1 MAHKDQDLWT
11 PATNAY
17 RKHDST
23 QHSHQR
29 AWASPFTSLRLR
41 LWCPHHSVAPLGKT
55 QASLSTSS
63 KGRVIISEV
72 LRGWRQR
79 SHRPQD
85 GLCTFLLQW
94 GLIILFA
101 FLWILICIIRW
112 LLEKLISWI
121 LSVQSEI
128 SQQLTQTS
136 VSCYQDWFPC
146 LAFLGIFCEVQCR
159 PTEWGYP
166 PIPLTEKRDLWVS

>member
-1 MAHKDQDLWT
+1 MSTPRCGTPWEKHK
-11 PATNAY
+11 
-17 RKHDST
+17 
-23 QHSHQR
+23 
-29 AWASPFTSLRLR
+29 
-41 LWCPHHSVAPLGKT
+41 PHYLPHPKAELLLVKCYGHEK
-55 QASLSTSS
+55 
-63 KGRVIISEV
+63 
-72 LRGWRQR
+72 RQR

-85 GLCTFLLQW
+85 GLCTLLLQW

-121 LSVQSEI
+121 LFVQSEI

-136 VSCYQDWFPC
+136 VSCYQDWFPR

-166 PIPLTEKRDLWVS
+166 PTPSTREERLVGQLVKVLPRLLKLPPPQSMK